1 MMMLKMMV
9 QPLVGRTASAV
20 TQHQSLT
27 VLRPHMG
34 RRLQSTTVPTT
45 NGSSSSSGA
54 STTTTTTTSPS
65 SVPIVASLVSA
76 LFGVAIVSGG
86 AAMVEYTTADSCLP
100 YSPLGQRFDQSTFAG
115 RFSRMF
121 LACDPRLLLYTQAQV
136 QEAQAFLRN
145 HQEQPP
151 QKSSSSSSLDREL
164 WEARRIV
171 DAALH
176 PDTGEFIPLPFRMS
190 GYVPFNGPICVA
202 MVAST
207 TTPSLLFWSW
217 VNQSQNALVNYYNRN
232 ASSPMS
238 NETLALSYSAAV
250 GSALMVAFGLA
261 TFIQKK
267 FSPQKAQQLMK
278 FVAFPSAV
286 VASSLNCYIV
296 RSPEI
301 DSGIPLLDEHFNP
314 IMVLEETTT
323 STSTTMVPAISH
335 VAARQGVYSTTLS
348 RAFLQAPVYFLPP
361 LLMSL
366 GPLHKWL
373 KVPTNARHKIP
384 LTTAL
389 VLVSFGIGLPASTAM
404 VPQMAS
410 IPATD
415 VEPAFQRLINP
426 HHSRPENSPTS
437 SSSRPPLPQPYTVF
451 FYNKGL

>member
-1 MMMLKMMV
+1 MLKMMV

-20 TQHQSLT
+20 TQHRSLLT
-27 VLRPHMG
+27 VLRPQLG

-54 STTTTTTTSPS
+54 STTTTTSPSSS

-136 QEAQAFLRN
+136 QQAQAFLRN

-217 VNQSQNALVNYYNRN
+217 VNQSQNALVNYYV
-232 ASSPMS
+232 SII
-238 NETLALSYSAAV
+238 AV
-250 GSALMVAFGLA
+250 AGGMHA
-261 TFIQKK
+261 
-267 FSPQKAQQLMK
+267 
-278 FVAFPSAV
+278 
-286 VASSLNCYIV
+286 
-296 RSPEI
+296 E
-301 DSGIPLLDEHFNP
+301 
-314 IMVLEETTT
+314 
-323 STSTTMVPAISH
+323 
-335 VAARQGVYSTTLS
+335 
-348 RAFLQAPVYFLPP
+348 
-361 LLMSL
+361 
-366 GPLHKWL
+366 
-373 KVPTNARHKIP
+373 
-384 LTTAL
+384 
-389 VLVSFGIGLPASTAM
+389 
-404 VPQMAS
+404 
-410 IPATD
+410 
-415 VEPAFQRLINP
+415 
-426 HHSRPENSPTS
+426 
-437 SSSRPPLPQPYTVF
+437 
-451 FYNKGL
+451 YN